1 MKKRALIIA
10 LLAFVASMPTFSQ
23 DKNKMSGSKTGW
35 LWEVSG
41 NGHQQKCYLFGTC
54 HGGGHSFTH
63 EDVFGF
69 SGFEEAFSKIQTVYF
84 ETDLTVSKRLAA
96 KEMSIAEYLG

>member
-1 MKKRALIIA
+1 
-10 LLAFVASMPTFSQ
+10 
-23 DKNKMSGSKTGW
+23 
-35 LWEVSG
+35 
-41 NGHQQKCYLFGTC
+41 
-54 HGGGHSFTH
+54 
-63 EDVFGF
+63 VFGF

>member
-10 LLAFVASMPTFSQ
+10 LLVFVAFMPTFSQ

-41 NGHQQKCYLFGTC
+41 NGHQHKCYLFGTC

-69 SGFEEAFSKIQTVYF
+69 RGFEEAFSKIQTVYF
-84 ETDLTVSKRLAA
+84 ETDLTVS
-96 KEMSIAEYLG
+96 